1 MEKWQRL
8 LVILGVFL
16 LLIGFL
22 GIVIRIALSIEHTL
36 ILFSLGVLLA
46 YALDPMVEWLRNAS
60 IGKSS
65 KRPSREASVAAVV
78 FLMLAA
84 VGLGLWA
91 LEGRAVK
98 EISIVQHNGPMYHER
113 LMSYAAQIDT
123 RLANSG
129 IHFSLTQSIQHP
141 PKDLQAEGAQ
151 VGRQVLPVIGDFLKS
166 MGESVIVLL
175 IAIYFLIYSTD
186 MRERFSGLLP
196 ETIRPRFA
204 LWQTDV
210 NRILGGF
217 VRGQLIIALLVGAL
231 AALGCLFV
239 GIKIWLVIGLVVVAA
254 SLIPVFGPYL
264 GAIPAI
270 LAAIATPTHFHPGVS
285 AALILVWFVVINEIG
300 SKILYPKLVG
310 AALGLHAVLVL
321 FVLFAGLEIGGVLGV
336 LFAAPLT
343 ALAIVTVVHLYRWW
357 QDLPDSL
364 LSEAAARSVPHR
376 PADTARPAPRPK
388 PVKGA

>member
-16 LLIGFL
+16 LLIGFT
-22 GIVIRIALSIEHTL
+22 GILIRIALSIEHTL
-36 ILFSLGVLLA
+36 ILFSLGILLA
-46 YALDPMVEWLRNAS
+46 YALDPMVEWLRNTS
-60 IGKSS
+60 IGKSG
-65 KRPSREASVAAVV
+65 KRPSREMSVATVLV
-78 FLMLAA
+78 LIVGLL
-84 VGLGLWA
+84 GLGLWA
-91 LEGRAVK
+91 LEGRAVA
-98 EISIVQHNGPMYHER
+98 EIGIVQQNGPLYHDR
-113 LMSYAAQIDT
+113 LMNFAAQMDA
-123 RLANSG
+123 RLAHSG

-186 MRERFSGLLP
+186 MRERFNGLLP

-217 VRGQLIIALLVGAL
+217 VRGQLIIALLMGAL
-231 AALGCLFV
+231 AAVGCLV
-239 GIKIWLVIGLVVVAA
+239 IGIKIWLVIGLIVVAA

-264 GAIPAI
+264 GAIPAVI
-270 LAAIATPTHFHPGVS
+270 AAIATPTHFHPGVS
-285 AALILVWFVVINEIG
+285 AALIAGWFLLINEVG
-300 SKILYPKLVG
+300 SKVLYPKLVG

-364 LSEAAARSVPHR
+364 LSDVAARSIPHR
-376 PADTARPAPRPK
+376 PADTAKPAPTPK
-388 PVKGA
+388 RVGGA